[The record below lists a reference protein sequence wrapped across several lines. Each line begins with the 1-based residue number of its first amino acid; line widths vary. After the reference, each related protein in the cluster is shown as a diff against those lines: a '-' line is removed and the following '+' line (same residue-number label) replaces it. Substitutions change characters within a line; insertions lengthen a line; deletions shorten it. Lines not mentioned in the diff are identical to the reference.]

1 MHYRKQLVSPLV
13 CQLYHKRYRRQL
25 ASPLVYLLY
34 HKRYRMLQASPLV
47 CQLYHKLL
55 RRLFLPEPCN
65 PEQRVQSS
73 DLLFSF
79 FK

>member
-1 MHYRKQLVSPLV
+1 MRYHKQLVSPLV
-13 CQLYHKRYRRQL
+13 CRLCHKRYRKQL
-25 ASPLVYLLY
+25 VSPLVYLLY
-34 HKRYRMLQASPLV
+34 HKRYRMLQASLLA
-47 CQLYHKLL
+47 CQLYHRLL
-55 RRLFLPEPCN
+55 RKLFLPEPCN